1 MLLKV
6 EVSSLDTHATVSPVG
21 EVDLSSVELLATALP
36 ESIEGGAVLVTVDLD
51 GVTYLD
57 SAGLGALVG
66 ASKRLKAVGGSLALH
81 CRQPRLLRLLTITGL
96 DKVFTVDRSEPASA
110 G

>member
-1 MLLKV
+1 MLLKID
-6 EVSSLDTHATVSPVG
+6 VSSLDTHATVSPVG
-21 EVDLSSVELLATALP
+21 EIDLSSVELLTATLTDT
-36 ESIEGGAVLVTVDLD
+36 IEAGAVHVTVDLD

-66 ASKRLKAVGGSLALH
+66 ASKRLRAVGGTLALH

-96 DKVFTVDRSEPASA
+96 DKVFTVDSSEPAPA
-110 G
+110 R